1 MNPAAADDLLTAIR
15 RTMFAALVHHGVDPC
30 AARCTA
36 DQSCRLL
43 LEHWGGAEHWLPSL
57 DRHARDF
64 RIIEGARSG
73 RPVAAIAA
81 ELAVSRRT
89 VERVVRRQS
98 SGLGRDDW
106 VL

>member
-1 MNPAAADDLLTAIR
+1 MI
-15 RTMFAALVHHGVDPC
+15 
-30 AARCTA
+30 
-36 DQSCRLL
+36 

-57 DRHARDF
+57 DRHARDS
-64 RIIEGARSG
+64 RIIEAARSG
-73 RPVAAIAA
+73 QPVAVIAA
-81 ELAVSRRT
+81 ELTISRRT

>member
-1 MNPAAADDLLTAIR
+1 MNPATADDLLTAIR
-15 RTMFAALVHHGVDPC
+15 RTMFAALVHHGIDPC

-36 DQSCRLL
+36 DQSCRLI

-57 DRHARDF
+57 DRHARDS
-64 RIIEGARSG
+64 RIIEAVRAGKH
-73 RPVAAIAA
+73 PKVIAA
-81 ELAVSRRT
+81 EVVCSIST
-89 VERVVRRQS
+89 VKRVVRQS